1 MVTSIIKR
9 AKDTFVGRLRVEKDF
24 AFLISDGNIFVNDVI
39 IPKRKLKGG
48 KSNDKAVVKITQW
61 PTKDNKN
68 MIGGLQDKH
77 W

>member
-1 MVTSIIKR
+1 MTSIIKR